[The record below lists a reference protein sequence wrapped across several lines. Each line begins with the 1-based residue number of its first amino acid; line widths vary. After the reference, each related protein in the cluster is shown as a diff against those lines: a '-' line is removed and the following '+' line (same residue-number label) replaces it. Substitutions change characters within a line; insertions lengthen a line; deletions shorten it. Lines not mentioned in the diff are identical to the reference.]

1 MTLLFWFTLALV
13 GAPAVAL
20 AAPQIPEDFR
30 GTWCVDRELT
40 AGVASGPCSELSGA
54 NFEAEIT
61 ATNVSIPDIPLS
73 CVVRHVTKF
82 DVCPWGMIFKNR
94 KRALALRSFQINPW
108 SPGYHIVFQCTGK
121 ASETMKVDWVIEK
134 GYIRGGLEREY
145 RCPWAR

>member
-13 GAPAVAL
+13 SAPAVAL

-94 KRALALRSFQINPW
+94 KRALAFSNKPVESRLSHRIPMHTLH
-108 SPGYHIVFQCTGK
+108 SPDGRL
-121 ASETMKVDWVIEK
+121 AE
-134 GYIRGGLEREY
+134 
-145 RCPWAR
+145 ARLSVR